1 MFNLK
6 GRVVVVSGA
15 SSGLGAQMARG
26 FADQGADLVI
36 TARRLEKLEALADEL
51 RKKGVRVLPL
61 RCDVT
66 DSKLVDE
73 VAATVEK
80 EFGKV
85 DVLINCAGSAKNA
98 GVLDMTVYTY
108 A

>member
-1 MFNLK
+1 MFSLK

-36 TARRLEKLEALADEL
+36 LARRLEKLEALANEL
-51 RKKGVRVLPL
+51 RKKGVKCLPL

-66 DSKLVDE
+66 DSKMVDE
-73 VAATVEK
+73 VALAVEK
-80 EFGKV
+80 EFGIKFTMGQVVTMKNVGEMV
-85 DVLINCAGSAKNA
+85 DIILA
-98 GVLDMTVYTY
+98 TV
-108 A
+108 